1 VPLVVSHVVTPVA
14 VPARWQSYVVDVD
27 EQRIR
32 QAEARLAGLSA
43 RLKGSIECEAV
54 VSIGRPADSLAA
66 IADDHQAAAV
76 QRLAHQA
83 VRGELSSAARCSGRR
98 RRARTNRARMRSAAH
113 RVAS

>member
-1 VPLVVSHVVTPVA
+1 MAQEVGVPLVVSHVVTPVA

-66 IADDHQAAAV
+66 IADDHQAGLV
-76 QRLAHQA
+76 VLGRMGEGGQA
-83 VRGELSSAARCSGRR
+83 RPGSVAYRVVCLS
-98 RRARTNRARMRSAAH
+98 H
-113 RVAS
+113 VPVVVVHASS